1 MSYFII
7 LTYPVVEKLPKA
19 KKTMMCFQEAP
30 LIAFSGNQTEIVLK
44 IKIIKF
50 R

>member
-1 MSYFII
+1 MNYFII
-7 LTYPVVEKLPKA
+7 LTYPVVKKLPKA
-19 KKTMMCFQEAP
+19 KKTMMCFREAP

-44 IKIIKF
+44 IRIIKF